1 MSRIGNKAIALPAG
15 VTVTVNEGNNV
26 TVKGAKGE
34 LSAKFHS
41 ALTIEVSATEV
52 LVKRPDDSKENK
64 MFHGTTRALLHNMI
78 VGVSE
83 GFTKT
88 IADFYA
94 QQRSKQVVVPHRR
107 TVTLQFPD
115 GLMAYACDI
124 AKRVHETLSVCFFFH
139 YIQNT

>member
-64 MFHGTTRALLHNMI
+64 MDTSHCLQRDVHKNLKSMYPVSRILGTYYCPGLFLPLL
-78 VGVSE
+78 
-83 GFTKT
+83 
-88 IADFYA
+88 
-94 QQRSKQVVVPHRR
+94 P
-107 TVTLQFPD
+107 
-115 GLMAYACDI
+115 
-124 AKRVHETLSVCFFFH
+124 
-139 YIQNT
+139 